1 MRPLIFSEFAHGREE
16 HPWKLLDEY
25 MTYGGMP
32 ELLQY
37 KDAESKIDYLQSLV
51 DVVYLRDIV
60 ERNNIQND
68 MELGLITDLLGSSV
82 GSLTNTKKITDTLRT
97 ENRSAISDKTVKK
110 YTEYLC
116 DSFLF
121 EEAKRYDVKG
131 RKYFSFLS
139 KYYIADVGLKN
150 TREHFRQMDRPHLM
164 ENIIYN
170 ELRFRGFDVDVG
182 IMEITE
188 TVNGSRHRKH
198 IEIDFVCNKGPER
211 LYIQSAYSI
220 DDPEKKNIEIRPFI
234 KVNDSFKKIVIVRD
248 DIPVWNDD
256 NGIIYIGLIDFLMN
270 PDSLK

>member
-1 MRPLIFSEFAHGREE
+1 
-16 HPWKLLDEY
+16 
-25 MTYGGMP
+25 
-32 ELLQY
+32 
-37 KDAESKIDYLQSLV
+37 
-51 DVVYLRDIV
+51 
-60 ERNNIQND
+60 
-68 MELGLITDLLGSSV
+68 
-82 GSLTNTKKITDTLRT
+82 
-97 ENRSAISDKTVKK
+97 
-110 YTEYLC
+110 
-116 DSFLF
+116 
-121 EEAKRYDVKG
+121 
-131 RKYFSFLS
+131 
-139 KYYIADVGLKN
+139 
-150 TREHFRQMDRPHLM
+150 M

-270 PDSLK
+270 PNSLK